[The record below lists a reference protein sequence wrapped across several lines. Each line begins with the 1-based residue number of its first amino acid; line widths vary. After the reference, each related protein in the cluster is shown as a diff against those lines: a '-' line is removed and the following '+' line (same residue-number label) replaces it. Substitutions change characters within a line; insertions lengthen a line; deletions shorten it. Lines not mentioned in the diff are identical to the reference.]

1 MLQKTWSYWEREFF
15 PQKSDLIIVGAGF
28 TGLSA
33 AIHAALK
40 FPNWRI
46 LVLERGAEA
55 EGASSKNAGFA
66 CYGTI
71 GEILSDIQL
80 MGKEAALNLVCERL
94 EGLAFLKDIV
104 GEHHMDWQKLGGTEV
119 YLKGEEDA
127 WDESLSHLENLNQ
140 GLKELT
146 QANNLFQE
154 CAVPQNLK
162 SGIGAIYSPLEAQLH
177 PAKALRVLQSKA
189 QELGVK
195 ILKGVEVLN
204 YYQEQ
209 DWRLETTA
217 GNWICDRLLY
227 CTNAFGMPGTELDI
241 VPARNQVL
249 ISKAFDHGLPL
260 GNYHAQEGYLYFRTV
275 GRRLLIGGARHLD
288 TEAETTSQ
296 LGLNTFL
303 QDHLKRFVAEDLQM
317 QGFEV
322 EQQWSGIIATGKSKQ
337 FIAKA
342 LKPNLWYCGRFGGM
356 GVALSTKAGKEIVDL
371 IE

>member
-1 MLQKTWSYWEREFF
+1 MFQKTWSYWEREFF

-46 LVLERGAEA
+46 QVLERGIEA

-71 GEILSDIQL
+71 GEILSDIKL
-80 MGKEAALNLVCERL
+80 MGANEALALVSQRL
-94 EGLAFLKDIV
+94 EGLAFLRDLV
-104 GEHHMDWQKLGGTEV
+104 EVEHMDWQNHGGTEV
-119 YLKGEEDA
+119 YLKGEEEA
-127 WDESLSHLENLNQ
+127 WQESLNALNEINQSLGNLSL
-140 GLKELT
+140 GKT
-146 QANNLFQE
+146 LFKE
-154 CAVPQNLK
+154 CAIPANLK
-162 SGIGAIYSPLEAQLH
+162 TGIGAIYSPLESQLH
-177 PAKALRVLQSKA
+177 PAKALHVLQSKA

-195 ILKGVEVLN
+195 ILKGVEVFDHH
-204 YYQEQ
+204 Q
-209 DWRLETTA
+209 DQAWRLETTA

-227 CTNAFGMPGTELDI
+227 CTNAFGMPGEDLDI

-249 ISKAFDHGLPL
+249 ISKVFDHGLPQ

-275 GRRLLIGGARHLD
+275 GERLLIGGARHLD
-288 TEAETTSQ
+288 AEAETTSQ
-296 LGLNTFL
+296 IGINTYL
-303 QDHLKRFVAEDLQM
+303 QDHLKRFVVEDLQM
-317 QGFEV
+317 PDFEV
-322 EQQWSGIIATGKSKQ
+322 DQQWSGIIATGKSKSV
-337 FIAKA
+337 IAKS

-356 GVALSTKAGKEIVDL
+356 GVALSTKAGKEIVEL